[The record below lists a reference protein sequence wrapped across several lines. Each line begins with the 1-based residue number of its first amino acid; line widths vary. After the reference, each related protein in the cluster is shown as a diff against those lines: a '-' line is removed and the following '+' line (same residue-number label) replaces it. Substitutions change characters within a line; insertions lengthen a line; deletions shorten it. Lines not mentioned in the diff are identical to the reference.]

1 MRFFGDFVGA
11 RRFSCAVRRLIAM
24 PAPATGCETAPIGY
38 CLLTEDARLMKVR
51 KSLLIYRRI
60 LDGIVATLVFIMVL
74 TLMGSVAGLVFDL
87 VGAFNAVRAGVPTHT
102 LSHGLID
109 SVARDLV
116 IDVLS
121 VFVLIELFRT
131 FTDYLEFHRIR
142 LRVLA
147 EVGIAFVLREIFIGL
162 YNHSIEWNEILAL
175 TALLS
180 VLVAARITA
189 EIFQPRHV
197 EASSSHGSTAGPP
210 P

>member
-1 MRFFGDFVGA
+1 
-11 RRFSCAVRRLIAM
+11 
-24 PAPATGCETAPIGY
+24 
-38 CLLTEDARLMKVR
+38 MKF
-51 KSLLIYRRI
+51 KSLLVYRRI
-60 LDGIVATLVFIMVL
+60 LDSIVAILIFIMLV
-74 TLMGSVAGLVFDL
+74 TLLGAVVGLIFDVMGAIH
-87 VGAFNAVRAGVPTHT
+87 AVREGVPTHT

-131 FTDYLEFHRIR
+131 FTDYLEFQRIR

-162 YNHSIEWNEILAL
+162 YNHGIEWPEILAL
-175 TALLS
+175 TALLA
-180 VLVAARITA
+180 VLFAGRITSA
-189 EIFQPRHV
+189 IFNIGDVKTTSGLDDTP
-197 EASSSHGSTAGPP
+197 GPP

>member
-1 MRFFGDFVGA
+1 MA
-11 RRFSCAVRRLIAM
+11 KI
-24 PAPATGCETAPIGY
+24 
-38 CLLTEDARLMKVR
+38 
-51 KSLLIYRRI
+51 KSLMVYRRI
-60 LDGIVATLVFIMVL
+60 LDSIVAILIFIML
-74 TLMGSVAGLVFDL
+74 ITLLGAVVGLIFDIMGGIR
-87 VGAFNAVRAGVPTHT
+87 AVREGIPAHT

-162 YNHSIEWNEILAL
+162 YNHNIGWPEILAL
-175 TALLS
+175 TALLA
-180 VLVAARITA
+180 VLFAGRITSA
-189 EIFQPRHV
+189 VFSVRGEEDKIVQND
-197 EASSSHGSTAGPP
+197 
-210 P
+210 

>member
-1 MRFFGDFVGA
+1 
-11 RRFSCAVRRLIAM
+11 
-24 PAPATGCETAPIGY
+24 
-38 CLLTEDARLMKVR
+38 MKS
-51 KSLLIYRRI
+51 KSLLVYRRI
-60 LDGIVATLVFIMVL
+60 LDSIVAVLIFIMLTTLVGAVL
-74 TLMGSVAGLVFDL
+74 GLVFDIIA
-87 VGAFNAVRAGVPTHT
+87 GIRMVRDGIPAHT

-162 YNHSIEWNEILAL
+162 YNHNIAWQDILAL
-175 TALLS
+175 SALLA
-180 VLVAARITA
+180 VLFAGRILSALFNVRGA
-189 EIFQPRHV
+189 ED
-197 EASSSHGSTAGPP
+197 G
-210 P
+210 

>member
-1 MRFFGDFVGA
+1 VKIKTLE
-11 RRFSCAVRRLIAM
+11 V
-24 PAPATGCETAPIGY
+24 
-38 CLLTEDARLMKVR
+38 
-51 KSLLIYRRI
+51 YRRI
-60 LDGIVATLVFIMVL
+60 LDSIVAILVFIM
-74 TLMGSVAGLVFDL
+74 LVTL
-87 VGAFNAVRAGVPTHT
+87 VGAVVGLIFDIMGGIRMVRDGIPSHT

-162 YNHSIEWNEILAL
+162 YNHNMEWSELLAL
-175 TALLS
+175 TALLA
-180 VLVAARITA
+180 VLFAGRITSAMFNVSGA
-189 EIFQPRHV
+189 EDGYS
-197 EASSSHGSTAGPP
+197 EGGTPP
-210 P
+210 

>member
-1 MRFFGDFVGA
+1 LVKIKILE
-11 RRFSCAVRRLIAM
+11 V
-24 PAPATGCETAPIGY
+24 
-38 CLLTEDARLMKVR
+38 
-51 KSLLIYRRI
+51 YRRI
-60 LDGIVATLVFIMVL
+60 LDSIVAILVFIM
-74 TLMGSVAGLVFDL
+74 LVTL
-87 VGAFNAVRAGVPTHT
+87 VGAVVGLIFDIMGGIRMVREGIPAHT

-162 YNHSIEWNEILAL
+162 YNHNMEWSELLAL
-175 TALLS
+175 TALLA
-180 VLVAARITA
+180 VLFAGRITSVIFNVRGA
-189 EIFQPRHV
+189 EDGCSAP
-197 EASSSHGSTAGPP
+197 GTPP
-210 P
+210 

>member
-1 MRFFGDFVGA
+1 M
-11 RRFSCAVRRLIAM
+11 I
-24 PAPATGCETAPIGY
+24 T
-38 CLLTEDARLMKVR
+38 
-51 KSLLIYRRI
+51 KSLLVYRKI
-60 LDGIVATLVFIMVL
+60 LDGVVAALVFIMLL
-74 TLMGSVAGLVFDL
+74 TLMGAVVGLVFDFI
-87 VGAFNAVRAGVPTHT
+87 GAINAVGEGVPTHT

-131 FTDYLEFHRIR
+131 FTDYLEFQRIR

-147 EVGIAFVLREIFIGL
+147 EVGIAFILREIFIGL
-162 YNHSIEWNEILAL
+162 YNHSIEWAQILAL

-180 VLVAARITA
+180 VLVAARITSVM
-189 EIFQPRHV
+189 FQPRDV
-197 EASSSHGSTAGPP
+197 QASSRQGSTADPP

>member
-1 MRFFGDFVGA
+1 LYAEGE
-11 RRFSCAVRRLIAM
+11 RLVKIN
-24 PAPATGCETAPIGY
+24 TLE
-38 CLLTEDARLMKVR
+38 V
-51 KSLLIYRRI
+51 YRRI
-60 LDGIVATLVFIMVL
+60 LDSIVAILIFIM
-74 TLMGSVAGLVFDL
+74 LVTL
-87 VGAFNAVRAGVPTHT
+87 VGAVVGLIFDIIGGIRMVREGIPKHT

-162 YNHSIEWNEILAL
+162 YNHNIAWPEILAL
-175 TALLS
+175 TALLA
-180 VLVAARITA
+180 VLFAGRITSVIFNVRGA
-189 EIFQPRHV
+189 EDGCPQDGTGSQP
-197 EASSSHGSTAGPP
+197 P
-210 P
+210 